1 MSAHVFRTS
10 SDPEWINCDW
20 LERLIFYGLWTL
32 SCRDGDTTLIE
43 GLCIICQIGLGDASI
58 KVFSL
63 DSAVLLCLLI
73 CRVVKLL
80 SKYPRV
86 QVHLNMCSEPVP
98 SYVSLIDKCNVCEE
112 LTKQVF
118 SFSRKRKSDFV
129 CRSAER
135 EKPQLSILSLVG
147 HRNCATLM

>member
-43 GLCIICQIGLGDASI
+43 GLCIIYQIGLGDASI
-58 KVFSL
+58 KVFSV

-98 SYVSLIDKCNVCEE
+98 SYVSLIDKCNVCSQNRFLASPGKENQI
-112 LTKQVF
+112 L
-118 SFSRKRKSDFV
+118 FV
-129 CRSAER
+129 DQLKER
-135 EKPQLSILSLVG
+135 NPNSPFCLWLDTGTVQ
-147 HRNCATLM
+147 H